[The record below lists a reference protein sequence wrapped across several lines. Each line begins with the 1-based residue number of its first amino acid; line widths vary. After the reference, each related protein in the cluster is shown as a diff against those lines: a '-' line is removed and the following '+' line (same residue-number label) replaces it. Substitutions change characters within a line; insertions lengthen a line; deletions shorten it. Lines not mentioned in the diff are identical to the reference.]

1 MIGIIIYLLATRISF
16 LESTDDLA
24 NNSITVILKSLY
36 KLSKKNLP
44 SDVLINDKDILSI
57 LKSMHIYLP
66 NSLCS
71 TLTKYTRQN

>member
-16 LESTDDLA
+16 LESTDHLA